1 LERGNFFKKSTMKSK
16 QMPISFSEEEK
27 SDLLLLQQVL
37 GVKTKAKA
45 LKQAMKMVLRI
56 KSL

>member
-1 LERGNFFKKSTMKSK
+1 MKSK

>member
-1 LERGNFFKKSTMKSK
+1 
-16 QMPISFSEEEK
+16 MPISFSEEEK